1 MVLSNRRRLP
11 AAAAIIALAAIWVPQ
26 PAMAGSNCM
35 PITAPVLEI
44 AAVDC
49 AQVWAQ
55 LQASGQFP
63 DVFSGSGKKTN
74 LCYASTGP
82 VAATIA
88 GAPVMIKSTV
98 SGWTTDFTP
107 FLLRGGD
114 NLGTVVTALTIA
126 DVNGNS
132 LAQIFT
138 RDTIDLSQIF
148 TTGTAS
154 EEDVIVGGTAYFTGA
169 QGTYRVGSVPEDQ
182 QASKVRL
189 INLSGEL
196 CLNGN

>member
-1 MVLSNRRRLP
+1 MVLSDKRHRLP
-11 AAAAIIALAAIWVPQ
+11 VVAAVIALAAPW
-26 PAMAGSNCM
+26 AAEAGSNCM

-49 AQVWAQ
+49 TQAWSQ
-55 LQASGQFP
+55 LQATGQFP
-63 DVFSGSGKKTN
+63 DVFAGSGKKTN
-74 LCYASTGP
+74 LCFASTAP
-82 VAATIA
+82 VAATI
-88 GAPVMIKSTV
+88 GSAPVTIKSTV

-107 FLLRGGD
+107 FLLGGGD

-132 LAQIFT
+132 LAQLFT
-138 RDTIDLSQIF
+138 RDTIDLSQLF

-169 QGTYRVGSVPEDQ
+169 QGTYRVGSVPENQ
-182 QASKVRL
+182 QASKVKL
-189 INLSGEL
+189 LNPNGVL
-196 CLNGN
+196 CLNGT